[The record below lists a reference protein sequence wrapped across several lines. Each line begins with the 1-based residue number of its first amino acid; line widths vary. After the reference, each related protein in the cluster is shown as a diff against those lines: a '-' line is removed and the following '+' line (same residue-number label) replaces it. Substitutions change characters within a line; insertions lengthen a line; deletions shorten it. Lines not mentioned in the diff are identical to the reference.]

1 MRSHKFLLVCVCV
14 WGGGGGVSGRG
25 RGGSGEDHVPHC
37 VSNIA
42 SYWGPSQWDFSFQS
56 CSEHVKELT
65 GQIQKMMDELYDL
78 EYRIRESSRGFKEQ
92 VTTILSMPPPRL
104 LYQGQKVGTEAMG
117 VPALPPGRSTLQPP
131 QRGGRGHE
139 RKGSG
144 DRRSRGGEKKGE
156 DRRGFTSTL

>member
-1 MRSHKFLLVCVCV
+1 M
-14 WGGGGGVSGRG
+14 
-25 RGGSGEDHVPHC
+25 
-37 VSNIA
+37 SNIA